1 MPGCVSCTLGS
12 LTCGGDGL
20 DTESDDYGVNA
31 IVVTENGASYPTTP
45 DENNVV
51 VSTDIIVKGRNIL
64 QELDEIKH
72 HMLLLPR
79 DQKLE
84 EKYPELKEAYDA
96 YLELYRGV
104 QIARKMMEVNE

>member
-1 MPGCVSCTLGS
+1 MNKKRIIG
-12 LTCGGDGL
+12 
-20 DTESDDYGVNA
+20 
-31 IVVTENGASYPTTP
+31 VVTIKNDVCVQSFKYQNYLPLGKP
-45 DENNVV
+45 
-51 VSTDIIVKGRNIL
+51 DIIVKGRNIL

>member
-1 MPGCVSCTLGS
+1 MLFGGMPTMFNKENNSFT
-12 LTCGGDGL
+12 GGMI
-20 DTESDDYGVNA
+20 EA
-31 IVVTENGASYPTTP
+31 